1 MNVLALVV
9 VALVQ
14 LVSLDLQPL
23 RETIEAI
30 TTTLVDQYVEPGEGG
45 RVGRAVTDE
54 FPWAESQPPPTPT
67 RFAAARVQTKRAG
80 DVTRRP
86 FVLRRGRL

>member
-30 TTTLVDQYVEPGEGG
+30 TTTLVDQYVEPGEGA
-45 RVGRAVTDE
+45 RLVCAV
-54 FPWAESQPPPTPT
+54 ES
-67 RFAAARVQTKRAG
+67 A
-80 DVTRRP
+80 DRR
-86 FVLRRGRL
+86 

>member
-1 MNVLALVV
+1 MNLLALVV

-30 TTTLVDQYVEPGEGG
+30 TTALVDQYVEPGEGARLG
-45 RVGRAVTDE
+45 LAVTDE
-54 FPWAESQPPPTPT
+54 CPGAESQP
-67 RFAAARVQTKRAG
+67 Q
-80 DVTRRP
+80 D
-86 FVLRRGRL
+86 

>member
-9 VALVQ
+9 LALVQ

-30 TTTLVDQYVEPGEGG
+30 TTTLVDQYVEPGEGA
-45 RVGRAVTDE
+45 RLVCAVERAD
-54 FPWAESQPPPTPT
+54 
-67 RFAAARVQTKRAG
+67 RRCFAVQRKGPAM
-80 DVTRRP
+80 
-86 FVLRRGRL
+86 

>member
-30 TTTLVDQYVEPGEGG
+30 TTTLVDQYVEPGEGA
-45 RVGRAVTDE
+45 RLVCAVEQRRPSMFRRT
-54 FPWAESQPPPTPT
+54 
-67 RFAAARVQTKRAG
+67 TKRAG
-80 DVTRRP
+80 DVNRRP
-86 FVLRRGRL
+86 FVFCLSA